1 MKAGYTQVQA
11 GLLAETYLEAHVS
24 NVIRCVDLIYAWIYN
39 HSLICLN
46 YLLSVK
52 ICQFHLKN

>member
-39 HSLICLN
+39 HSLTCLTICS
-46 YLLSVK
+46 LLRFVNF
-52 ICQFHLKN
+52 I